1 MRKLTVL
8 LLILFLTAGACQEE
22 DKGPQMG
29 CSIGI
34 RIGEEDLGYQLLRCC
49 TNEQHLAGNNVQ
61 AGGISYFANYKQWKW
76 EAVSDCSA
84 CDKYKK

>member
-1 MRKLTVL
+1 MKKTLFTIFL
-8 LLILFLTAGACQEE
+8 LAAIWSCSEE

-34 RIGEEDLGYQLLRCC
+34 RVGEEDLGYQLLRCC